1 MRPPVTTGTTVFIVT
16 NIPVLR
22 AKPKMVTPGFK
33 NAMTLAVKS
42 FDAANVPIFAER
54 LRSIVGKKFCIAALK
69 LIAAALIG

>member
-1 MRPPVTTGTTVFIVT
+1 
-16 NIPVLR
+16 
-22 AKPKMVTPGFK
+22 MVTPGFK